1 MAAVLSGLEQFSL
14 DLIQLRRLVEQAVF
28 EFEVVPLI
36 VVFDLADLMVCEYH
50 LFDLKMFDLRHLH
63 YSQLCF
69 VVATIA
75 ATAAVAVVVVARIII
90 VS

>member
-63 YSQLCF
+63 YSRLCF
-69 VVATIA
+69 VVAT
-75 ATAAVAVVVVARIII
+75 AVAVVARIII